1 MSRLTLLTLLASA
14 LVACSPEPP
23 QAAGGDVPGGTI
35 ASASSSALAAVA
47 TSPEGA
53 FELALAASARQDDLA
68 FHATLAPASQARQ
81 AHAVLLAAA
90 AAAVEAEGPEG
101 ELLRQRLIGIGARH
115 GVRTPAGAP
124 DPERVLATVEALEGA
139 LERSEPALRASLYAE
154 LCALV
159 RERSPAR
166 LPQVAGLEGFQRS
179 GESARGVLV
188 LRDVEGEEQ
197 RQPVRFREHEGGW
210 RLELEEGE

>member
-1 MSRLTLLTLLASA
+1 MPRVTLSALLVCA

-23 QAAGGDVPGGTI
+23 QAPRGDAPGGAI
-35 ASASSSALAAVA
+35 AAASSSALAAVA

-53 FELALAASARQDDLA
+53 YELALAASARHDDAA
-68 FHATLAPASQARQ
+68 FHATLAPDSQARQ

-101 ELLRQRLIGIGARH
+101 ELVRQRLIAIGTRH
-115 GVRTPAGAP
+115 GLRTPGEGVGA
-124 DPERVLATVEALEGA
+124 EQVLATVEALEGA

-166 LPQVAGLEGFQRS
+166 LPQVAGLEGFERS
-179 GESARGVLV
+179 GERARGVLV
-188 LRDVEGEEQ
+188 LRDSAGAEQ
-197 RQPVRFREHEGGW
+197 RQPVRFRQHEGSW
-210 RLELEEGE
+210 RLELEEAE